1 MDPSGIIGVIG
12 VAGHIIT
19 MCTKLG
25 LNWRDAPG
33 DAKKL
38 KSEVESL
45 HKTLLETYNHLIQDP
60 DFISAFE
67 GRHSAVLSDLAAISN
82 SDDSALL
89 FTCKQE
95 LGDVLKRLQK
105 RLNGSR
111 FGRERLKATVFGER
125 TQSAIGSLQRRC
137 QVINSMISIDNT
149 RLAANTNLEVQSTRK
164 HLEERDLDE
173 KKKGILDWI
182 TPIDFAAQQIDN
194 LERRQEGTGQWLLE
208 SPEYQTWVEEDRKT
222 LFCPGM
228 PGAGK
233 TMLSSIVIEHL
244 QDRFGQDSA
253 VGIAYLFCNFR
264 RHDEQKPRELLASIL
279 KQLYWDMPVVSNE
292 VEKTYEKHHS
302 GSSPM
307 SKQEIVGCLQSVMSC
322 FTKVYVLVDALD
334 ECRGDEGYRDT
345 LLTTILGLN
354 ETVNVSFFATSRHIP
369 EIESYF
375 DGAPSIEIQAT
386 DEDVMKFL
394 DGHIYKLPQAV
405 RRNKELQGEIK
416 HSIVQAVQGMF
427 LLAQLH
433 LDSLQGKRSAKQ
445 IKDALSKLAR
455 GSAAYDVAYDEAM
468 ERIEGQLGDQETLA
482 KDALSWIVC
491 ARRPLKTLELQHALA
506 VESGTTELDKDNIT
520 ELEDVVSVCA
530 GLVTIDEE
538 SRIIR
543 LVHYTTQ
550 EYFERTAERW
560 LPDAQRLILES

>member
-1 MDPSGIIGVIG
+1 MDPSGIIGIID

-19 MCTKLG
+19 MCTKLS
-25 LNWRDAPG
+25 LNWRHAPG

-38 KSEVESL
+38 KSEVASL
-45 HKTLLETYNHLIQDP
+45 HKTLLETYDHLIQDP
-60 DFISAFE
+60 EFISAFE
-67 GRHSAVLSDLAAISN
+67 GRHSAVLSDLATPSN

-95 LGDVLKRLQK
+95 LDDVLKSLQK
-105 RLNGSR
+105 RLDGSR
-111 FGRERLKATVFGER
+111 FRRERLKATVFGER
-125 TQSAIGSLQRRC
+125 RQSAIGSLQRRC

-149 RLAANTNLEVQSTRK
+149 RLAANTNLEATRK

-208 SPEYQTWVEEDRKT
+208 SPEYRTWVEEDRKI

-279 KQLYWDMPVVSNE
+279 KQLYWDMPVGSNK
-292 VEKTYEKHHS
+292 VEKTYEKHRC

-307 SKQEIVGCLQSVMSC
+307 SKQEISGCLQSVMSC
-322 FTKVYVLVDALD
+322 FAKVYVLVDALD

-345 LLTTILGLN
+345 LLTTILGLS
-354 ETVNVSFFATSRHIP
+354 ETANVNFFATSRHIP

-375 DGAPSIEIQAT
+375 DDSPSIEIRAT

-405 RRNKELQGEIK
+405 RKNKEPQGEIK
-416 HSIVQAVQGMF
+416 HSIVQAVQGM
-427 LLAQLH
+427 
-433 LDSLQGKRSAKQ
+433 
-445 IKDALSKLAR
+445 
-455 GSAAYDVAYDEAM
+455 
-468 ERIEGQLGDQETLA
+468 
-482 KDALSWIVC
+482 
-491 ARRPLKTLELQHALA
+491 
-506 VESGTTELDKDNIT
+506 
-520 ELEDVVSVCA
+520 
-530 GLVTIDEE
+530 
-538 SRIIR
+538 
-543 LVHYTTQ
+543 
-550 EYFERTAERW
+550 
-560 LPDAQRLILES
+560 